1 MELYVQRSE
10 SKGELP
16 DVQEEIFWLRSRER
30 RCEGQAGTTLWV
42 AFKAMVRIVDCLSVD
57 IRKSLRG
64 IKQMLNRSETNH
76 IRNSGG
82 RDWNGSTENEN

>member
-1 MELYVQRSE
+1 MDGFLSHGKNCR
-10 SKGELP
+10 L
-16 DVQEEIFWLRSRER
+16 
-30 RCEGQAGTTLWV
+30 
-42 AFKAMVRIVDCLSVD
+42 CLSVD